1 MHKFIQ
7 EILAFTSK
15 APIRDESLIRFTF
28 KIEKAEIERLF
39 ELLLSE
45 KTLFFFSNPSMN
57 RASLGVGKIESPFTG
72 KLIEA
77 ISKGNLESEELLIS
91 ANYDSNLLSEIPLVF
106 GGEKFLPDK
115 KENLWSDFPNQSWF
129 IPQVLIVSDAEN
141 PIIIFQFFGKNP
153 NLEIFGKV
161 LDLLPGKPSTSIEP
175 ATAYDVLSETEL
187 EEWIRIINA
196 GLIEITKLSIEKIV
210 LARRMQLALKSNFSI
225 SSFLLKLQTKYPECN
240 TFAYKEKGSIFLG
253 STPEKLFTLDG
264 NKIET
269 EALAGSI
276 ARGANLDEDLVL
288 ESSLLNNQ
296 KDINEHNNVLSFL
309 ISNLEN
315 FSEKISYS
323 QNPQIKKLQNIQHLQ
338 TPIKAILKEGVDILD
353 ISKKL
358 HPTPAVCGLPQKKA
372 WELIEDLEYFD
383 RGLYAGVVGWFNEK
397 RKCEFSVGIRSAVL
411 KNNILTAYAGC
422 GIVKGSDPISE
433 YHETELKFKPILSL
447 LENEIINQP

>member
-7 EILAFTSK
+7 DILAFTSTV
-15 APIRDESLIRFTF
+15 PIRDESLIRFTF

-45 KTLFFFSNPSMN
+45 KTLFFFSIPSGN
-57 RASLGVGKIESPFTG
+57 RANLGIGKIESPFTG

-77 ISKGNLESEELLIS
+77 ISKGNLESEELIIS
-91 ANYDSNLLSEIPLVF
+91 ANYDSNLLNEIPLVF
-106 GGEKFLPDK
+106 GGEKFMPDK

-129 IPQVLIVSDAEN
+129 IPQILIVSNAEN
-141 PIIIFQFFGKNP
+141 SLILFQFFGKNP
-153 NLEIFGKV
+153 NLEILKKV
-161 LDLLPGKPSTSIEP
+161 LDLLPSKTSTSIET
-175 ATAYDVLSETEL
+175 ATDYDVLSETEL
-187 EEWIRIINA
+187 EEWSRIINA
-196 GLIEITKLSIEKIV
+196 GLLEITKLSIEKIV
-210 LARRMQLALKSNFSI
+210 LTRRMQLALKSRFSI
-225 SSFLLKLQTKYPECN
+225 SNFLTKLQTKYPECN
-240 TFAYKEKGSIFLG
+240 TFAYKERDSIFFG

-276 ARGANLDEDLVL
+276 ARGANLDEDLAL
-288 ESSLLNNQ
+288 ESNLLNNQ

-315 FSEKISYS
+315 FSEEISYS

-338 TPIKAILKEGVDILD
+338 TPIKAILKEGVDILELL
-353 ISKKL
+353 KKL

-422 GIVKGSDPISE
+422 GIVEGSNPISE